1 MNTLAQHLNLSP
13 CNAVSGHSPSVDG
26 RIEGRQERSVVH
38 EGVGSVLLL
47 TLLVLALAQPM
58 APAPTLDEAQGPFS
72 STSSLALAFSG
83 PSEGESVTGLLSV
96 TVTAT
101 GTGTLS
107 WVRIDVSDGSGWS
120 EVGNRSSSPWFAQ
133 LDTTTLTNGSYQ
145 LRAVGHDADVDDE
158 VTGFSA
164 NFTVANQVPVI
175 TAFTVLNPGAG
186 SGTSSNDRW
195 WFATPANGTLQFRWG
210 ASDDDLERA
219 TLSNVPGT
227 GNPATDGPGTLAYGW
242 DWTPGDLTEGT
253 WNPRLNVLDGS
264 GLSASLTRFIGIDRT
279 GPDIG
284 AITVGSSG
292 GWQMDEDITLN
303 GIKSTADDGF
313 GSGVA
318 STEYSLDGQSW
329 QSTTADSLD
338 LTLPEGENTVHL
350 RSVDRVGNVGDVT
363 QLPVNVDLTAPEG
376 YGWVVEE
383 LTTNR
388 VDPAPIRYVAEDSGS
403 GVDHNASTIEYGF
416 DTNGVGSIPDITG
429 RWITLGNNAGLNT
442 TLDLAS
448 WATKSGQY
456 LLLRATVVDG
466 AGNAIVTPA
475 ASFQVLP
482 GLDMMWNA
490 TNTTIDRLIVR
501 PGQATGECDRVHHR
515 RERRVRRHRRR
526 PVGDRSGRPLCCGG
540 LDGHGIENPPR
551 RKPLERT
558 HSMTWNLTV
567 TLQGQLDIR
576 VVIDPSDT
584 IDEYNEGN
592 NAIHFVVTGATISP
606 GLVPSFAP
614 SIGLLLL
621 AGLLCGVLARR
632 PRD

>member
-1 MNTLAQHLNLSP
+1 M
-13 CNAVSGHSPSVDG
+13 
-26 RIEGRQERSVVH
+26 R
-38 EGVGSVLLL
+38 GVGSVLLL
-47 TLLVLALAQPM
+47 AMMVLALAEPM
-58 APAPTLDEAQGPFS
+58 APSPTLNEAREPFS
-72 STSSLALAFSG
+72 TTSSLALAFSG

-101 GTGTLS
+101 GTGNLS

-120 EVGNRSSSPWFAQ
+120 EVANRSTSPWFAQ
-133 LDTTTLTNGSYQ
+133 IDTTTLTNGSYQ

-158 VTGFSA
+158 VTGFSE

-227 GNPATDGPGTLAYGW
+227 GNPSTDGPGTLAYGW
-242 DWTPGDLTEGT
+242 DWAPGDLTEGT

-264 GLSASLTRFIGIDRT
+264 GLTASLTRFIGIDRT

-292 GWQMDEDITLN
+292 GWQANNDITLN
-303 GIKSTADDGF
+303 GLKTTADDGF

-318 STEYSLDGQSW
+318 STDYSLDGQSW

-338 LTLPEGENTVHL
+338 LTLPEGENTVYL
-350 RSVDRVGNVGDVT
+350 RSVDRVGNVGGVT
-363 QLPVNVDLTAPEG
+363 QLPVNVDLTPPEG

-388 VDPAPIRYVAEDSGS
+388 VDPAHIRYVAEDAGS
-403 GVDHNASTIEYGF
+403 GVDQSASTIEYGF

-475 ASFQVLP
+475 ASYQVLP
-482 GLDMMWNA
+482 GLDLTWNA

-501 PGQATGECDRVHHR
+501 PGQATGAVQIDATIEANQGYDGTVVVRLETAPADRFAAVDWTVMESR
-515 RERRVRRHRRR
+515 TLPAESL
-526 PVGDRSGRPLCCGG
+526 GNG
-540 LDGHGIENPPR
+540 
-551 RKPLERT
+551 T

-576 VVIDPSDT
+576 LVIDPSDT

-592 NAIHFVVTGATISP
+592 NAMHFVVTGATISP

-614 SIGLLLL
+614 SAGLVLLV
-621 AGLLCGVLARR
+621 GLLCGILARR

>member
-1 MNTLAQHLNLSP
+1 M
-13 CNAVSGHSPSVDG
+13 
-26 RIEGRQERSVVH
+26 R
-38 EGVGSVLLL
+38 GVGSVLLL
-47 TLLVLALAQPM
+47 AMMVLALAQPM
-58 APAPTLDEAQGPFS
+58 APPPTLNEAREPFS
-72 STSSLALAFSG
+72 TTSSLALAFSG

-101 GTGTLS
+101 GTGNLS

-120 EVGNRSSSPWFAQ
+120 EVANRSTSPWFAQ

-145 LRAVGHDADVDDE
+145 LRAVGHDVDVDDE
-158 VTGFSA
+158 VTGFSST
-164 NFTVANQVPVI
+164 FTVANQVPII

-186 SGTSSNDRW
+186 NGTSSNDRW

-227 GNPATDGPGTLAYGW
+227 GNPSTDGPGTLAYGW

-284 AITVGSSG
+284 SITVGSDG
-292 GWQMDEDITLN
+292 GWQSNNDITLN
-303 GIKSTADDGF
+303 GLKTTADDGF

-318 STEYSLDGQSW
+318 STDYSLDGQSW

-338 LTLPEGENTVHL
+338 LTLPEGENTVYL
-350 RSVDRVGNVGDVT
+350 RSVDRVGNVGGVT
-363 QLPVNVDLTAPEG
+363 QLPVNVDLTPPEG

-388 VDPAPIRYVAEDSGS
+388 VDPAHIRYVAEDAGS
-403 GVDHNASTIEYGF
+403 GVDQSASTIEYGF

-475 ASFQVLP
+475 ASYQVLP
-482 GLDMMWNA
+482 GLDLTWNA

-501 PGQATGECDRVHHR
+501 PGQATGAVQIDATIEANQGYDGTVVVRLETAPADRFAAVDWTVMESR
-515 RERRVRRHRRR
+515 TLPAESL
-526 PVGDRSGRPLCCGG
+526 GNG
-540 LDGHGIENPPR
+540 
-551 RKPLERT
+551 T

-576 VVIDPSDT
+576 LVIDPSDT

-592 NAIHFVVTGATISP
+592 NAMHFVVTGATISP

-614 SIGLLLL
+614 SAGLVLLV
-621 AGLLCGVLARR
+621 GLLCGILARR

>member
-1 MNTLAQHLNLSP
+1 MGGLK
-13 CNAVSGHSPSVDG
+13 DG
-26 RIEGRQERSVVH
+26 RIGLCSMR
-38 EGVGSVLLL
+38 GVGSVLLL
-47 TLLVLALAQPM
+47 TLLVLALAQPL
-58 APAPTLDEAQGPFS
+58 APAPTLDEAQGPS
-72 STSSLALAFSG
+72 PSTSSLALAFSG
-83 PSEGESVTGLLSV
+83 PSEGESITGLLSV

-145 LRAVGHDADVDDE
+145 LRAVGLDADVDDE
-158 VTGFSA
+158 VTGFSP

-175 TAFTVLNPGAG
+175 TAFSVLNPGAG
-186 SGTSSNDRW
+186 NGTSSNDRW

-227 GNPATDGPGTLAYGW
+227 GNPASDGPGTLAYGW

-253 WNPRLNVLDGS
+253 WNPRLNILDGS
-264 GLSASLTRFIGIDRT
+264 GLTASLTRFIGIDRT

-292 GWQMDEDITLN
+292 GWQMDEDITLS

-318 STEYSLDGQSW
+318 STEYSLDGHSW
-329 QSTTADSLD
+329 QSTTADSLE
-338 LTLPEGENTVHL
+338 LTLPEGQNTVRL
-350 RSVDRVGNVGDVT
+350 RSVDRVGNVGPVT
-363 QLPVNVDLTAPEG
+363 ELPVNVDLTPPEG

-388 VDPAPIRYVAEDSGS
+388 VDPAPIRYVAEDLGS

-501 PGQATGECDRVHHR
+501 PGQATGGVQIESTIDANEGYDGTVVVRLETAPADRFAAVDWTVMESR
-515 RERRVRRHRRR
+515 TL
-526 PVGDRSGRPLCCGG
+526 PAGSLSNG
-540 LDGHGIENPPR
+540 
-551 RKPLERT
+551 T

>member
-1 MNTLAQHLNLSP
+1 MGGLK
-13 CNAVSGHSPSVDG
+13 DG
-26 RIEGRQERSVVH
+26 RSGLRDMR
-38 EGVGSVLLL
+38 GVGSVLLL
-47 TLLVLALAQPM
+47 AMMVLALAQPM
-58 APAPTLDEAQGPFS
+58 VPSPTLNEAQEPFS
-72 STSSLALAFSG
+72 TTSSLALAFSG

-101 GTGTLS
+101 GTGNLS

-120 EVGNRSSSPWFAQ
+120 EVTNRSTSPWFAQ

-158 VTGFSA
+158 VTGFSST
-164 NFTVANQVPVI
+164 FTVANQVPII

-227 GNPATDGPGTLAYGW
+227 GNPSTDGPGTLAYGW
-242 DWTPGDLTEGT
+242 DWAPGDLTEGT

-264 GLSASLTRFIGIDRT
+264 GLTASLTRFIGIDRT

-284 AITVGSSG
+284 SIIVGSDG
-292 GWQMDEDITLN
+292 GWQSNNDITLN
-303 GIKSTADDGF
+303 GLKTTADDGF

-318 STEYSLDGQSW
+318 STDYSLDGQSW
-329 QSTTADSLD
+329 LSTTADSLD
-338 LTLPEGENTVHL
+338 LTLPEGENTVYL
-350 RSVDRVGNVGDVT
+350 RSVDRVGNVGGVT
-363 QLPVNVDLTAPEG
+363 QLPVNVDLTPPEG

-388 VDPAPIRYVAEDSGS
+388 VDPAHIRYVAEDAGS
-403 GVDHNASTIEYGF
+403 GVDQNASIIEYGF

-466 AGNAIVTPA
+466 AGNTIVTPA
-475 ASFQVLP
+475 ASYQVLP
-482 GLDMMWNA
+482 GLDLTWNA

-501 PGQATGECDRVHHR
+501 PGQATGAVQIDATIEANQGYDGTVVVRLETAPADRFAAVDWTVM
-515 RERRVRRHRRR
+515 E
-526 PVGDRSGRPLCCGG
+526 S
-540 LDGHGIENPPR
+540 
-551 RKPLERT
+551 RT
-558 HSMTWNLTV
+558 LPAESLGNGTHAMTWNLTV

-576 VVIDPSDT
+576 LVIDPSDT

-592 NAIHFVVTGATISP
+592 NAMHFVVTGATISP

-614 SIGLLLL
+614 SFGLVLLV
-621 AGLLCGVLARR
+621 GLLCGILARR

>member
-1 MNTLAQHLNLSP
+1 MGGLK
-13 CNAVSGHSPSVDG
+13 DG
-26 RIEGRQERSVVH
+26 RSGLWSMR
-38 EGVGSVLLL
+38 GVGSVLLL

-145 LRAVGHDADVDDE
+145 LRAVGLDADVDDE
-158 VTGFSA
+158 VTGFSP

-186 SGTSSNDRW
+186 NGTSSNDRW

-227 GNPATDGPGTLAYGW
+227 GNPSSDGPGTLAYGW

-264 GLSASLTRFIGIDRT
+264 GLTASLTRFIGIDRT

-329 QSTTADSLD
+329 QSTTADSLEVFWPNGARTVRHALQGD
-338 LTLPEGENTVHL
+338 SAYRFVQAEEEVSIVFGEA
-350 RSVDRVGNVGDVT
+350 VGDSIALMLS
-363 QLPVNVDLTAPEG
+363 LPPKWTGVQWNGE
-376 YGWVVEE
+376 
-383 LTTNR
+383 TTNETSKVVAVGDPVSGQALWFGGLYA
-388 VDPAPIRYVAEDSGS
+388 VDFEVDWSALSGPSSGCTVSIADNYDPQAETDDGSCTYHGLCGEGTEWSALQQQCIPSGS
-403 GVDHNASTIEYGF
+403 VCPED
-416 DTNGVGSIPDITG
+416 
-429 RWITLGNNAGLNT
+429 
-442 TLDLAS
+442 
-448 WATKSGQY
+448 
-456 LLLRATVVDG
+456 
-466 AGNAIVTPA
+466 
-475 ASFQVLP
+475 
-482 GLDMMWNA
+482 
-490 TNTTIDRLIVR
+490 
-501 PGQATGECDRVHHR
+501 
-515 RERRVRRHRRR
+515 
-526 PVGDRSGRPLCCGG
+526 
-540 LDGHGIENPPR
+540 LDGDDLVGVSDVLLI
-551 RKPLERT
+551 L
-558 HSMTWNLTV
+558 SMYGESCAAET
-567 TLQGQLDIR
+567 
-576 VVIDPSDT
+576 
-584 IDEYNEGN
+584 E
-592 NAIHFVVTGATISP
+592 
-606 GLVPSFAP
+606 
-614 SIGLLLL
+614 
-621 AGLLCGVLARR
+621 
-632 PRD
+632 

>member
-1 MNTLAQHLNLSP
+1 
-13 CNAVSGHSPSVDG
+13 
-26 RIEGRQERSVVH
+26 
-38 EGVGSVLLL
+38 
-47 TLLVLALAQPM
+47 
-58 APAPTLDEAQGPFS
+58 
-72 STSSLALAFSG
+72 
-83 PSEGESVTGLLSV
+83 
-96 TVTAT
+96 
-101 GTGTLS
+101 
-107 WVRIDVSDGSGWS
+107 
-120 EVGNRSSSPWFAQ
+120 
-133 LDTTTLTNGSYQ
+133 
-145 LRAVGHDADVDDE
+145 DE
-158 VTGFSA
+158 VTGFSP

-175 TAFTVLNPGAG
+175 TAFSVLNPGAG
-186 SGTSSNDRW
+186 NGTSSNDRW

-227 GNPATDGPGTLAYGW
+227 GNPASDGPGTLAYGW

-253 WNPRLNVLDGS
+253 WNPRLNILDGS
-264 GLSASLTRFIGIDRT
+264 GLTASLTRFIGIDRT

-292 GWQMDEDITLN
+292 GWQMDEDITLS

-318 STEYSLDGQSW
+318 FTEYSLDGQSW
-329 QSTTADSLD
+329 QSTTADSLE
-338 LTLPEGENTVHL
+338 LTLPEGQNTVRL
-350 RSVDRVGNVGDVT
+350 RSVDRVGNVGPVT
-363 QLPVNVDLTAPEG
+363 ELPVNVDLTPPEG

-388 VDPAPIRYVAEDSGS
+388 VDPAPIRYVAEDLGS

-501 PGQATGECDRVHHR
+501 PGQATGGVQIESSIDANEGYDGTVVVRLETAPADRFAAVDWTVMESR
-515 RERRVRRHRRR
+515 TL
-526 PVGDRSGRPLCCGG
+526 PAGSLSNG
-540 LDGHGIENPPR
+540 
-551 RKPLERT
+551 T

>member
-1 MNTLAQHLNLSP
+1 M
-13 CNAVSGHSPSVDG
+13 
-26 RIEGRQERSVVH
+26 R
-38 EGVGSVLLL
+38 GVCSVLLL
-47 TLLVLALAQPM
+47 TLLVLALAQPL
-58 APAPTLDEAQGPFS
+58 APAPTLDEAQGPSS

-83 PSEGESVTGLLSV
+83 PSEGESITGLLSV

-120 EVGNRSSSPWFAQ
+120 EVGNRSSGPWFAQ

-145 LRAVGHDADVDDE
+145 LRAVGLDADVDDE
-158 VTGFSA
+158 VTGFSP

-175 TAFTVLNPGAG
+175 SAFSVLNPGAG
-186 SGTSSNDRW
+186 NGTSSNDRW

-227 GNPATDGPGTLAYGW
+227 GNPASDGPGTLAYGW

-264 GLSASLTRFIGIDRT
+264 GLTASLTRFIGIDRT

-292 GWQMDEDITLN
+292 GWQMDEDITLS

-318 STEYSLDGQSW
+318 FTEYSLDGQSW
-329 QSTTADSLD
+329 QSTTADSLE
-338 LTLPEGENTVHL
+338 LTLPEGQNTVRL
-350 RSVDRVGNVGDVT
+350 RSVDRVGNVGPVT
-363 QLPVNVDLTAPEG
+363 ELPVNVDLTPPEG

-388 VDPAPIRYVAEDSGS
+388 VDPAPIRYVAEDLGS

-501 PGQATGECDRVHHR
+501 PGQATGGVQIESTIDANEGYDGTVVVRLETAPADRFAAVDWTVMESR
-515 RERRVRRHRRR
+515 TL
-526 PVGDRSGRPLCCGG
+526 PAGSLSNG
-540 LDGHGIENPPR
+540 
-551 RKPLERT
+551 T

>member
-1 MNTLAQHLNLSP
+1 M
-13 CNAVSGHSPSVDG
+13 
-26 RIEGRQERSVVH
+26 R
-38 EGVGSVLLL
+38 GVGSVLLL
-47 TLLVLALAQPM
+47 AMMVLALAEPM
-58 APAPTLDEAQGPFS
+58 APSPTLNEAREPFS
-72 STSSLALAFSG
+72 TTSSLALAFSG

-101 GTGTLS
+101 GTGNLS

-120 EVGNRSSSPWFAQ
+120 EVANRSTSPWFAQ
-133 LDTTTLTNGSYQ
+133 IDTTTLTNGSYQ

-158 VTGFSA
+158 VTGFSST
-164 NFTVANQVPVI
+164 FTVANQVPII

-227 GNPATDGPGTLAYGW
+227 GNPSTDGPGTLAYGW

-284 AITVGSSG
+284 SITVGSDG
-292 GWQMDEDITLN
+292 GWQSNNDITLN
-303 GIKSTADDGF
+303 GLKTTADDGF

-318 STEYSLDGQSW
+318 STDYSLDGQSW

-338 LTLPEGENTVHL
+338 LTLPEGENTVYL
-350 RSVDRVGNVGDVT
+350 RSVDRVGNVGGVT
-363 QLPVNVDLTAPEG
+363 QLPVNVDLTPPEG

-388 VDPAPIRYVAEDSGS
+388 VDPAHIRYVAEDAGS
-403 GVDHNASTIEYGF
+403 GVDQSASTIEYGF

-475 ASFQVLP
+475 ASYQVLP
-482 GLDMMWNA
+482 GLDLTWNA

-501 PGQATGECDRVHHR
+501 PGQATGAVQIDATIEANQGYDGTVVVRLETAPADRFAAVDWTVMESR
-515 RERRVRRHRRR
+515 TLPAESL
-526 PVGDRSGRPLCCGG
+526 GNG
-540 LDGHGIENPPR
+540 
-551 RKPLERT
+551 T

-576 VVIDPSDT
+576 LVIDPSDT

-592 NAIHFVVTGATISP
+592 NAMHFVVTGATISP

-614 SIGLLLL
+614 SAGLVLLV
-621 AGLLCGVLARR
+621 GLLCGILARR

>member
-1 MNTLAQHLNLSP
+1 M
-13 CNAVSGHSPSVDG
+13 
-26 RIEGRQERSVVH
+26 R
-38 EGVGSVLLL
+38 GVGSVLLL
-47 TLLVLALAQPM
+47 AMMVLALAEPM
-58 APAPTLDEAQGPFS
+58 APSPTLNEAREPFS
-72 STSSLALAFSG
+72 TTSSLALAFSG

-101 GTGTLS
+101 GTGNLS

-120 EVGNRSSSPWFAQ
+120 EVANRSTSPWFAQ
-133 LDTTTLTNGSYQ
+133 IDTTTLTNGSYQ

-158 VTGFSA
+158 VTGFSE

-227 GNPATDGPGTLAYGW
+227 GNPSTDGPGTLAYGW
-242 DWTPGDLTEGT
+242 DWAPGDLTEGT

-284 AITVGSSG
+284 SITVGSDG
-292 GWQMDEDITLN
+292 GWQSNNDITLN
-303 GIKSTADDGF
+303 GLKTTADDGF

-318 STEYSLDGQSW
+318 STDYSLDGQSW

-338 LTLPEGENTVHL
+338 LTLPEGENTVYL
-350 RSVDRVGNVGDVT
+350 RSVDRVGNVGGVT
-363 QLPVNVDLTAPEG
+363 QLPVNVDLTPPEG

-388 VDPAPIRYVAEDSGS
+388 VDPAHIRYVAEDAGS
-403 GVDHNASTIEYGF
+403 GVDQSASTIEYGF

-475 ASFQVLP
+475 ASYQVLP
-482 GLDMMWNA
+482 GLDLTWNA

-501 PGQATGECDRVHHR
+501 PGQATGAVQIDATIEANQGYDGTVVVRLETAPADRFAAVDWTVMESR
-515 RERRVRRHRRR
+515 TLPAESL
-526 PVGDRSGRPLCCGG
+526 GNG
-540 LDGHGIENPPR
+540 
-551 RKPLERT
+551 T

-576 VVIDPSDT
+576 LVIDPSDT

-592 NAIHFVVTGATISP
+592 NAMHFVVTGATISP

-614 SIGLLLL
+614 SAGLVLLV
-621 AGLLCGVLARR
+621 GLLCGILARR